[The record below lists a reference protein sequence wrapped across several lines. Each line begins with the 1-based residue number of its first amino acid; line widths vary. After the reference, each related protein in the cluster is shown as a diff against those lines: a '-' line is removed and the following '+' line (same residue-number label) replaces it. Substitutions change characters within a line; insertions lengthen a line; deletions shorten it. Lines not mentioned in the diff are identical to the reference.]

1 MPEPW
6 RTLQRA
12 VPNFSSASGSLE
24 IITSLPSLLELRPE
38 WTSLVHNLDY
48 TTPFHLPEWLL
59 TWWKHFG
66 SGQLHVFAFR
76 CDGALVGLIP
86 CFLHQWQG
94 LRQLTLV
101 GTGISDYLDPPLADN
116 SQTLNLLK
124 NHLES
129 NPHWDICS
137 WQDLSA
143 NSRLVQAFPAHVT
156 EDMPCSAIPLEGSF
170 DEYWRNRPHGLRRN
184 LRRYGEKASR
194 IDTPQFRVV
203 CNADPA
209 LTEALIRLHTDR
221 WKDQG
226 EEGMI
231 VANRSAGFLREVVR
245 ELEREN
251 RVRFFSLSFQR
262 EIVAIILGFLYRGIF
277 FSYLSGFDPAYEA
290 YGFGRQ
296 LLYESIQYAFEQH
309 WTAWNFLRGDEPY
322 KFSWGAKPI
331 QKSRLI
337 IRR

>member
-1 MPEPW
+1 MAAT
-6 RTLQRA
+6 TLE
-12 VPNFSSASGSLE
+12 V
-24 IITSLPSLLELRPE
+24 ITSLPGLLELQPE
-38 WTSLVHNLDY
+38 WTSLVRSLNY

-76 CDGALVGLIP
+76 RGSVLAGLIP
-86 CFLHQWQG
+86 CFLHEWQG
-94 LRQLTLV
+94 LRQLTLI
-101 GTGISDYLDPPLADN
+101 GTGISDYLDPPLAGK
-116 SQTLNLLK
+116 SQIFDLLK
-124 NHLES
+124 HHLAS

-143 NSRLVQAFPAHVT
+143 DSPLAQAFKAYVT

-203 CNADPA
+203 CNADPE

-226 EEGMI
+226 EQGMI
-231 VANRSAGFLREVVR
+231 VANRSAGFLREVVQQLDD
-245 ELEREN
+245 EEM
-251 RVRFFSLSFQR
+251 VRFFSLSFQG
-262 EIVAIILGFLYRGIF
+262 EIVAIILGFLYRNNF
-277 FSYLSGFDPAYEA
+277 FSYLSGFHPAYEP
-290 YGFGRQ
+290 YGFGRH
-296 LLYESIQYAFEQH
+296 LLYESIKYAFEH
-309 WTAWNFLRGDEPY
+309 RFIAWNFLRGDEPY

-337 IRR
+337 IRSQQSPELACGARPL